1 MNMEIWEVGTLN
13 QLFIRSSYTDINFF
27 NKNKLVETLRSL

>member
-1 MNMEIWEVGTLN
+1 MEIWEVGTLN